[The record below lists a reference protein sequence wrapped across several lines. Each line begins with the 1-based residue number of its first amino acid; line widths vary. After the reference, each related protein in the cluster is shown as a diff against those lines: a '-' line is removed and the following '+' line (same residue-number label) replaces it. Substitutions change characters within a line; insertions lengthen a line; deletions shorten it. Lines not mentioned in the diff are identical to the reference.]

1 MDDLL
6 REFLT
11 ETNESLDTVD
21 NQLVRFEQDP
31 NNAKIL
37 DNIFRLVHTIKGT
50 CGFLGLPRLEALAH
64 AAETLMGK
72 FRDGMPVT
80 GEAVTL
86 ILTTI
91 DRIKDILGQLEAT
104 EAEPEGVDE
113 DLIGELH
120 HMVEKG
126 MDAMNT
132 PAPSV
137 VPEAPVVAESAPLI
151 VQTLEREL
159 RPGEVSLDDLERAF
173 RETETEIHPVVA
185 APAIAPAVA
194 APAPVAPA
202 PVAEQKPAAPA
213 AAAKPAAKKK
223 TAVEVDHPE
232 GADKVA
238 NQSIRVNVDTLEHLM
253 TMVSELVLTRNQ
265 LLEIAR
271 RQEDAGL
278 KGPLQRL
285 SLITAELQ
293 DGVMKTRMQ
302 PIGNAWS
309 KLPRIVRD
317 LSTDLGKKI
326 ELVMEGEDTELD
338 RQILEL
344 IKDPLI
350 HMVRNCADH
359 AIEEPQ
365 ERAAR
370 GKSEIGTI
378 RVSAY
383 HEGGSVTIAISDD
396 GRGMDTARIRRKAVQ
411 RGLISETEAE
421 RLSESQVLRFIFHP
435 GFSTSDT
442 VTAVSGRGVGM
453 DVVKVNVDAIG
464 GMIDIATASGQGT
477 TITIKIPLTLAI
489 LSALIVA
496 SEGQRFAI
504 PQVVVRELV
513 RVKAGGEHTIER
525 INNAPVLRLR
535 ERLLPIVALAGV
547 MGRAG
552 DTAVDDGFIV
562 VTQVGERQFG
572 ILVESVFHTEEI
584 VVKPMSTRLRHI
596 PLFSGNTILGDGAVV
611 LIVDPNGV
619 ARLVGVAAAQDEAVA
634 DASAEAARPVER
646 TTMLVFR
653 TGKDGVKAVPLSL
666 VTRLEEVD
674 AGQFESGSGRALL
687 NYRGRLMPVVP
698 VEGVELRQ
706 TGLQPLVIFSEG
718 DFSMALAVDAIVD
731 IVEEVLDI
739 EMLAMPEQGLLG
751 SAIIRG
757 RATEI
762 LDLAHYLPK
771 ANPNWLHLRRD
782 DGGGPRVLLVEPSE
796 FLREMLAP
804 VLKAAGRQ
812 VIHAADLTMAAGL
825 ASGSS
830 ELSAVVID
838 LDRDAEAAF
847 ALVARLRAESRHG
860 GLRIIGLASLPTPE
874 MHVLAAQS
882 ELDAVVAK
890 FDRRELIAEL
900 AETRPKLRR
909 AA

>member
-1 MDDLL
+1 MDELL
-6 REFLT
+6 QEFLG
-11 ETNESLDTVD
+11 ETGEHLDMVD
-21 NQLVRFEQDP
+21 RELVRFEQEP
-31 NNAKIL
+31 NNGDIL
-37 DNIFRLVHTIKGT
+37 RNIFRLVHTVKGT
-50 CGFLGLPRLEALAH
+50 CGFIGLPRLEALTH
-64 AAETLMGK
+64 AAESVIGQ
-72 FRDGMPVT
+72 FRDGASVSST
-80 GEAVTL
+80 AVTA
-86 ILTTI
+86 ILETI
-91 DRIKDILGQLEAT
+91 DRIKEIMAELTEKGQEPPGHDGQLIDELRGLAQRAKQELAARQT
-104 EAEPEGVDE
+104 QPPLDPVAAYLARTAGTHSPEPASPLTASAADE
-113 DLIGELH
+113 MDL
-120 HMVEKG
+120 VFR
-126 MDAMNT
+126 A
-132 PAPSV
+132 APS
-137 VPEAPVVAESAPLI
+137 PLDQPGQAHGDAARDARA
-151 VQTLEREL
+151 VGPATL
-159 RPGEVSLDDLERAF
+159 
-173 RETETEIHPVVA
+173 
-185 APAIAPAVA
+185 
-194 APAPVAPA
+194 
-202 PVAEQKPAAPA
+202 
-213 AAAKPAAKKK
+213 
-223 TAVEVDHPE
+223 
-232 GADKVA
+232 
-238 NQSIRVNVDTLEHLM
+238 RVNVDTLEHLM

-326 ELVMEGEDTELD
+326 ELVTEGADTELD

-365 ERAAR
+365 ERVAL
-370 GKSEIGTI
+370 GKPEMGMI

-383 HEGGSVTIAISDD
+383 HEGGSVTIAITDD

-411 RGLISETEAE
+411 RGLVGEAEAE
-421 RLSESQVLRFIFHP
+421 RLSEAQVLRFIFHP

-442 VTAVSGRGVGM
+442 VSAISGRGVGM

-464 GMIDIATASGQGT
+464 GMIDVASIAGAGT

-489 LSALIVA
+489 VSALIVA
-496 SEGQRFAI
+496 TAGQRFAI

-513 RVKAGGEHTIER
+513 RVKAGGEHSIER

-535 ERLLPIVALAGV
+535 ERLLPIIALAGV
-547 MGRAG
+547 M
-552 DTAVDDGFIV
+552 DTASKATVDDGFIV

-619 ARLVGVAAAQDEAVA
+619 ARLVGVAAPHDEA
-634 DASAEAARPVER
+634 ASDISTEAALPVER

-653 TGKDGVKAVPLSL
+653 AGKDRLKAVPLSL

-674 AGQFESGSGRALL
+674 AKLFESGGGRTLL
-687 NYRGRLMPVVP
+687 NYRGRLMPVIP
-698 VEGVELRQ
+698 VEDVQLRQ
-706 TGLQPLVIFSEG
+706 SGLQPLVIFSEG

-731 IVEEVLDI
+731 IVDEVLDI

-751 SAIIRG
+751 SAIVRG

-771 ANPNWLHLRRD
+771 ANPNWLHVRRS
-782 DGGGPRVLLVEPSE
+782 GTGGPRVLLVEPSE
-796 FLREMLAP
+796 FLREMLGP
-804 VLKAAGRQ
+804 VLKAAGLQ
-812 VIHAADLTMAAGL
+812 VTHAADLAMAAGL
-825 ASGSS
+825 ASGST
-830 ELSAVVID
+830 ELNAVVID
-838 LDRDAEAAF
+838 LDRNAEAAF
-847 ALVARLRAESRHG
+847 ALATRLRAEARHAN
-860 GLRIIGLASLPTPE
+860 LRIIGLASLPTPE
-874 MHVLAAQS
+874 LHVMAAQA
-882 ELDAVVAK
+882 EFDEVVAK
-890 FDRRELIAEL
+890 FDRRALIAEL

>member
-1 MDDLL
+1 MDELL
-6 REFLT
+6 QEFLG
-11 ETNESLDTVD
+11 ETGEHLDMVD
-21 NQLVRFEQDP
+21 RELVRFEQEP
-31 NNAKIL
+31 NNGDIL
-37 DNIFRLVHTIKGT
+37 RNIFRLVHTVKGT
-50 CGFLGLPRLEALAH
+50 CGFIGLPRLEALTH
-64 AAETLMGK
+64 AAESVIGQ
-72 FRDGMPVT
+72 FRDGASVSSS
-80 GEAVTL
+80 AVTA
-86 ILTTI
+86 ILETI
-91 DRIKDILGQLEAT
+91 DRIKEIMAELAEKGQEPPGHDGQLI
-104 EAEPEGVDE
+104 D
-113 DLIGELH
+113 
-120 HMVEKG
+120 
-126 MDAMNT
+126 
-132 PAPSV
+132 
-137 VPEAPVVAESAPLI
+137 
-151 VQTLEREL
+151 EL
-159 RPGEVSLDDLERAF
+159 RGLAERAKQELAV
-173 RETETEIHPVVA
+173 RQPRPGLDPVA
-185 APAIAPAVA
+185 AYLARN
-194 APAPVAPA
+194 
-202 PVAEQKPAAPA
+202 AEARSAETGAPA
-213 AAAKPAAKKK
+213 AASAA
-223 TAVEVDHPE
+223 
-232 GADKVA
+232 ADEMDLVFRAAPSPLDQPGQAHGEAGRDAKVA
-238 NQSIRVNVDTLEHLM
+238 GPATLRVNVDTLEHLM

-464 GMIDIATASGQGT
+464 GMIDIASIAGTGT

-489 LSALIVA
+489 VSALIVA

>member
-1 MDDLL
+1 MDELL
-6 REFLT
+6 QEFLG
-11 ETNESLDTVD
+11 ETGEHLDMVD
-21 NQLVRFEQDP
+21 RELVRFEQEP
-31 NNAKIL
+31 NNGDIL
-37 DNIFRLVHTIKGT
+37 RNIFRLVHTVKGT
-50 CGFLGLPRLEALAH
+50 CGFIGLPRLEALTH
-64 AAETLMGK
+64 AAESVIGQ
-72 FRDGMPVT
+72 FRDGASVSST
-80 GEAVTL
+80 AVTA
-86 ILTTI
+86 ILETI
-91 DRIKDILGQLEAT
+91 DRIKEIMAELAEKGQEPPGHDGQLIDELRGLAERAKHELAVRQPQSGLDPVAAYLARSAEARSV
-104 EAEPEGVDE
+104 EAAGVATDE
-113 DLIGELH
+113 MDL
-120 HMVEKG
+120 VFR
-126 MDAMNT
+126 A
-132 PAPSV
+132 APS
-137 VPEAPVVAESAPLI
+137 PLD
-151 VQTLEREL
+151 QPGQAHADPRNAGPATL
-159 RPGEVSLDDLERAF
+159 
-173 RETETEIHPVVA
+173 
-185 APAIAPAVA
+185 
-194 APAPVAPA
+194 
-202 PVAEQKPAAPA
+202 
-213 AAAKPAAKKK
+213 
-223 TAVEVDHPE
+223 
-232 GADKVA
+232 
-238 NQSIRVNVDTLEHLM
+238 RVNVDTLEHLM

-265 LLEIAR
+265 LLELAR

-317 LSTDLGKKI
+317 LSSDLGKKI
-326 ELVMEGEDTELD
+326 ELVMEGADTELD

-365 ERAAR
+365 ERAAL
-370 GKSEIGTI
+370 GKPEIGTI

-383 HEGGSVTIAISDD
+383 HEGGSVTIAITDD

-411 RGLISETEAE
+411 RGLIGEAEAE
-421 RLSESQVLRFIFHP
+421 RLSETQVLRLIFHP

-464 GMIDIATASGQGT
+464 GMIDIASVAGTGT

-489 LSALIVA
+489 VSALIVA
-496 SEGQRFAI
+496 TEGQRFAI

-513 RVKAGGEHTIER
+513 RVKADGEHSIER

-547 MGRAG
+547 MGRA
-552 DTAVDDGFIV
+552 DDRAIDDGFIV
-562 VTQVGERQFG
+562 VTQVGDRQFG

-619 ARLVGVAAAQDEAVA
+619 ARLVGVAAPQDEDAA
-634 DASAEAARPVER
+634 DSSSEAALPVER

-653 TGKDGVKAVPLSL
+653 TGKDDAKAVPLSL

-674 AGQFESGSGRALL
+674 AGQFESGSGRTLL

-698 VEGVELRQ
+698 VEGVALRQ
-706 TGLQPLVIFSEG
+706 AGLQPLVIFSEG

-739 EMLAMPEQGLLG
+739 EMLATPEQGLLG

-782 DGGGPRVLLVEPSE
+782 ETGGPRILLVEPSE
-796 FLREMLAP
+796 FLREMLVP
-804 VLKAAGRQ
+804 VLRAAGRR
-812 VIHAADLTMAAGL
+812 VAHAADPTMAAGL
-825 ASGSS
+825 ASGSA

-847 ALVARLRAESRHG
+847 ALVSRLRSEPRHA

-874 MHVLAAQS
+874 LHLMAAQA
-882 ELDAVVAK
+882 ELDEVVAK
-890 FDRRELIAEL
+890 FDRRALIAEL
-900 AETRPKLRR
+900 AETRSKLRR